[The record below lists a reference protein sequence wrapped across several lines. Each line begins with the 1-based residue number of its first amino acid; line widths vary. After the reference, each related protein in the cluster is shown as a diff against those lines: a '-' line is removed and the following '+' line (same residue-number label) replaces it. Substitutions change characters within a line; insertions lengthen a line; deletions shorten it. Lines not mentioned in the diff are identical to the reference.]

1 LYFVSLHA
9 FLALHSN
16 ERHFLAFFQALEAVA
31 LNSAEMHEQIRTA
44 FWSDKTKTLLVVK
57 PLDGTALT
65 CGTFLISFDAKMN
78 DSLLL
83 VKEYWGWLQESKKTS
98 NGM

>member
-1 LYFVSLHA
+1 
-9 FLALHSN
+9 
-16 ERHFLAFFQALEAVA
+16 
-31 LNSAEMHEQIRTA
+31 
-44 FWSDKTKTLLVVK
+44 
-57 PLDGTALT
+57 
-65 CGTFLISFDAKMN
+65 MN

>member
-1 LYFVSLHA
+1 
-9 FLALHSN
+9 
-16 ERHFLAFFQALEAVA
+16 
-31 LNSAEMHEQIRTA
+31 MHEQIRTA
-44 FWSDKTKTLLVVK
+44 FWSDKTKTFLVVK

-65 CGTFLISFDAKMN
+65 LGHFLFPLTQKIN

-83 VKEYWGWLQESKKTS
+83 MKEYWGWLQESKKTS